1 MSDDPVKKA
10 DMSYKRNKDDRVAHC
25 KGRKAVERFT
35 NFTQGHIIVPG
46 NFEFAFV
53 DARLWLATQSSDS
66 PTSLKGISSPL

>member
-35 NFTQGHIIVPG
+35 NFTQGHIIVPR
-46 NFEFAFV
+46 NFEFAFG
-53 DARLWLATQSSDS
+53 DARLGAATPSNDT
-66 PTSLKGISSPL
+66 PTSLKGTSSTL